1 MQRKCTY
8 ILGEHI
14 NVLKKAY
21 FNILYGQAYKYEIT
35 KEHKFPGICHQIKPR
50 KIRVFSGKEL
60 N

>member
-35 KEHKFPGICHQIKPR
+35 KEHKFPGICHADKAKKNKGI
-50 KIRVFSGKEL
+50 FW
-60 N
+60 